1 MAKTAKTSAFQQAI
15 ETVESLPF
23 DDQIILL
30 ELLNKRLHQR
40 QRNQLL
46 SEIEEVRQDYAN
58 GDIHY
63 GSVAD
68 FLVELDN

>member
-1 MAKTAKTSAFQQAI
+1 MAKTAETSAFQQAI
-15 ETVESLPF
+15 EIVESLPL
-23 DDQIILL
+23 DDQVVLL

-46 SEIEEVRQDYAN
+46 HEIDEVRQDYVS